1 LDSWSDIVTTLE
13 QSQHIAVIREFGSRA
28 NTEFETGNEFIAAE
42 ILWGAFAHGLIV
54 VATLNQWRYTSHE
67 SLKHVARNLAQTQSL
82 PRWQSDF
89 AYAERLHIH
98 FYHGHLGPLGLA
110 QARTA
115 TRLAIG
121 RLLDLFENEHR

>member
-1 LDSWSDIVTTLE
+1 MTTLN
-13 QSQHIAVIREFGSRA
+13 QNQHIAVIREFVSRA

-42 ILWGAFAHGLIV
+42 ILWGAFAHGLI
-54 VATLNQWRYTSHE
+54 AAASPNQWRYTSHE
-67 SLKHVARNLAQTQSL
+67 SLKQVARNLAQMQSL

-98 FYHGHLGPLGLA
+98 FYHGRLEALGLA

-115 TRLAIG
+115 TRLAID
-121 RLLDLFENEHR
+121 RLLNLIENEHR